1 MKKSLRSSSK
11 RKRVINGALAF
22 GAVALLTTG
31 FATWIIG
38 VQNNSTSASSGI
50 TVETATNQ
58 SVELTATLSDEDNTI
73 YLGETEKVETGVVKE
88 NNPKGDLSITFSEVK
103 LKYGDKWLASENA
116 SDIKGLNVRFATSS
130 DNLKGGIGQNDA
142 NNLTDSADLINKRN
156 SESYTYIDVDSGAS
170 TKFAKS
176 AASES
181 TEGNLNVLTWS
192 NIILTFEWG
201 SFFEHDSPA
210 KYYNNKFDTSTATV
224 TSEDTQ
230 NIQKE
235 LDAMKQAFMTSEGTA
250 PGTIVLY
257 MEVVT
262 TPITP
267 IE

>member
-88 NNPKGDLSITFSEVK
+88 NNPKGNLSITFSEVK

-156 SESYTYIDVDSGAS
+156 SESYTYIDVDSNAS
-170 TKFAKS
+170 TKFSKT
-176 AASES
+176 AAGEP
-181 TEGNLNVLTWS
+181 TKEGNLNVLTWS
-192 NIILTFEWG
+192 NITLTFEWG
-201 SFFEHDSPA
+201 SFFEGISPA
-210 KYYNNKFDTSTATV
+210 NYYNSKFNTSTV
-224 TSEDTQ
+224 TSGDIQ
-230 NIQKE
+230 NIQSE
-235 LDAMKQAFMTSEGTA
+235 LDAMKKAFMTNEGA
-250 PGTIVLY
+250 DPGTIVLY
-257 MEVVT
+257 MEVEVT
-262 TPITP
+262 TPI
-267 IE
+267 E

>member
-38 VQNNSTSASSGI
+38 VQNNSTSVSSGI

-58 SVELTATLSDEDNTI
+58 SVELTATLSESDI
-73 YLGETEKVETGVVKE
+73 KLGETAPVSSGVVKE
-88 NNPKGDLSITFSEVK
+88 DNPQGDLSITFSEVK
-103 LKYGDKWLASENA
+103 LKYGDQWLASENA
-116 SDIKGLNVRFATSS
+116 SDITGLSVRFAESS
-130 DNLKGGIGQNDA
+130 DDLDEIGQNEA
-142 NNLTDSADLINKRN
+142 NNLTDEADLINKRDGG
-156 SESYTYIDVDSGAS
+156 SYTYIDVDTEEAS

-176 AASES
+176 EASES

-192 NIILTFEWG
+192 GVTLTFKWG
-201 SFFEHDSPA
+201 SFFEHYSPA
-210 KYYNNKFDTSTATV
+210 NYYNSKFKTSTATSV
-224 TSEDTQ
+224 DTQ
-230 NIQKE
+230 NIQSE
-235 LDAMKQAFMTSEGTA
+235 LDAMKKAFMTSEGTA

>member
-38 VQNNSTSASSGI
+38 VQNNSTSVSNGI
-50 TVETATNQ
+50 TVESATNQ
-58 SVELTATLSDEDNTI
+58 SVELTATLSEDDI
-73 YLGETEKVETGVVKE
+73 KLGETAPVSSGVVKE
-88 NNPKGDLSITFSEVK
+88 DNPQGDLSITFSTVT
-103 LKYGDKWLASENA
+103 LKYGDEWLASEKA
-116 SDIKGLNVRFATSS
+116 SGIKGLNVRFATSS

-142 NNLTDSADLINKRN
+142 NNLTDEADLINKRDGG
-156 SESYTYIDVDSGAS
+156 SYTYIDVDSGAS
-170 TKFAKS
+170 TKFAKN

-192 NIILTFEWG
+192 NITLTFEWG

-210 KYYNNKFDTSTATV
+210 NYYNSKFDTSTATV

-262 TPITP
+262 TPIPP

>member
-58 SVELTATLSDEDNTI
+58 SVELTATLSEDNTI

-88 NNPKGDLSITFSEVK
+88 NNPKGDLSITFSTVT
-103 LKYGDKWLASENA
+103 LKYGDEWLTSENA
-116 SDIKGLNVRFATSS
+116 SDITGLSVRFAKSS
-130 DNLKGGIGQNDA
+130 DKLTGGIGQNEA
-142 NNLTDSADLINKRN
+142 NNLTDEDDLIEKRDGG
-156 SESYTYIDVDSGAS
+156 SYTYIDVDSEAS

-176 AASES
+176 EASES

-192 NIILTFEWG
+192 NITLTFKWG
-201 SFFEHDSPA
+201 SFFEHISPA
-210 KYYNNKFDTSTATV
+210 NYYNSKFDTSSAT
-224 TSEDTQ
+224 SDDTQ
-230 NIQKE
+230 KIQSE
-235 LDAMKQAFMTSEGTA
+235 LDAMKKAFMTSEGSV

-257 MEVVT
+257 MEVVPT
-262 TPITP
+262 L